1 MPGELEAVERAVEVA
16 GYVNNVVFIALALVA
31 SYQWLRQRGE
41 ATGWFAA
48 TFLVLAGIVMVSWVL
63 PEDPD
68 SRLLQWV
75 VKFELAILVL
85 FPYFL
90 YRFMGIFVRR
100 AQWVKVLAAVLTL
113 GVMAGTFLLPEIS
126 GDGEARSPAFNYWLI
141 AFLTQWSVL
150 SLMVTVRL
158 WIAGRG
164 QPSVAR
170 ARMRLLSLG
179 AFGITAVLILSGTAS
194 SGSDDMETFSLV
206 VSVVTFLSA
215 LAFFFGFAP
224 PAWLRVI
231 WRRPEAE
238 ALNRGISGLM
248 AARTPEDVG
257 ARLLPH
263 VVSIIGARGA
273 ALVGAEGQVIA
284 THGVSEAMLQDLS
297 DAAPKALTTET
308 LTERLL
314 VLPFEFG
321 TLVVWASPYTPF
333 FGREEVGLIT
343 SLGALTD
350 VAMERAALF
359 RSVETARTELEE
371 VNVALARREAM
382 LAQAQKISRIGSW
395 EWDAQTNE
403 TSWSQQM
410 YRIHGVDPETYDPAD
425 NEFYELV
432 HPEDRDYVRS
442 IVDQAIAERTGFDF
456 EYRIVQPSG
465 DTRVIQSSGKVA
477 MSEDG
482 GGARLFGVV
491 HDITDRKESE
501 RALADAF
508 SRERLARVGV
518 ERANQELESFVYTV
532 SHDLNSPLISVLGY
546 IDLLETD
553 FGTKL
558 PDEGKFY
565 LERVKASSSYM
576 QSLIKSLLELSRVGR
591 VQTEPADVDLDDLL
605 EEITNE
611 LRAGHPD
618 VAVEVE
624 HDLPDIYM
632 NPLRARQL
640 FANLMQN
647 SVKYAK
653 RPDVRI
659 EVGAESNGNGLVTLS
674 VADNGPG
681 IAAEN
686 RERVFGVFERLDNAE
701 EGTGIGLAVCKRIVE
716 TSGGRIWIADSDI
729 GTDIRLSVPVAGAD
743 GDGGGQG

>member
-1 MPGELEAVERAVEVA
+1 MERAVEVA
-16 GYVNNVVFIALALVA
+16 GYVNNILFIALALVA

-48 TFLVLAGIVMVSWVL
+48 TFLVLAGIVVASWVL
-63 PEDPD
+63 PDDPE
-68 SRLLQWV
+68 SELLQWV
-75 VKFELAILVL
+75 VKFQLASLVL

-90 YRFMGIFVRR
+90 YRFMGTFVRR
-100 AQWVKVLAAVLTL
+100 AKWVKVLAAVLTV
-113 GVMAGTFLLPEIS
+113 GVMAGTFFLPEIPS
-126 GDGEARSPAFNYWLI
+126 DDEARSAAFNYWLI
-141 AFLTQWSVL
+141 AFLAQWSIL

-158 WIAGRG
+158 WIAGLG

-170 ARMRLLSLG
+170 TRMRLLSLG

-194 SGSDDMETFSLV
+194 SEGEEMETFSLV
-206 VSVVTFLSA
+206 VSAVTFLSA

-231 WRRPEAE
+231 WRRPEAD

-257 ARLLPH
+257 AKLLPH

-284 THGVSEAMLQDLS
+284 THGVSETMLQDLS
-297 DAAPKALTTET
+297 DAAPKVLTTAT

-395 EWDAQTNE
+395 EWDPESNQST
-403 TSWSQQM
+403 WSEQM
-410 YRIHGVDPETYDPAD
+410 YRIHGVDPEAYDPLE

-442 IVDQAIAERTGFDF
+442 IVEQAVANRTGFEF
-456 EYRIVQPSG
+456 EYRIVQPDG
-465 DTRVIQSSGKVA
+465 DVRVVQSSGEVET
-477 MSEDG
+477 SEDT
-482 GGARLFGVV
+482 GAPRLFGVV

-546 IDLLETD
+546 IDLLESD
-553 FGTKL
+553 FATTL
-558 PDEGKFY
+558 PDEGRFY
-565 LERVKASSSYM
+565 LERIKASSGYM

-591 VQTEPADVDLDDLL
+591 VQTEPAEVDLDLL
-605 EEITNE
+605 LDEITNE
-611 LRAGHPD
+611 IRARHPD
-618 VAVEVE
+618 VAVELKP
-624 HDLPDIYM
+624 DLPDIYM

-659 EVGAESNGNGLVTLS
+659 EVGAESDGNGLVTLS

-681 IAAEN
+681 IAEEN
-686 RERVFGVFERLDNAE
+686 RDRVFGVFERLDNTE

-716 TSGGRIWIADSDI
+716 TSGGRIWIADSEV
-729 GTDIRLSVPVAGAD
+729 GTDIRLSVPVASANGES
-743 GDGGGQG
+743 GGQS